1 MSLATDIA
9 EAEARDR
16 PRVKA
21 EAIAQAHNAAGKQIG
36 FKQNHRIVR

>member
-21 EAIAQAHNAAGKQIG
+21 EAIAQASSTGEFLKPGIRVTLA
-36 FKQNHRIVR
+36 